1 MITIAVYGDSI
12 SRGVTFDENRGR
24 YTYLKE
30 GFDKLLE
37 RRGILKVINHS
48 RFGATAEEGFEAY
61 EKEPEPDCKYIA
73 IAFGGNDC
81 TPDWKGASEN
91 PDNYYP
97 PKTSLNSFEST
108 LRRFVNK
115 VKSMGQIPILV
126 TPPPLVAERYVNW
139 ISNGLNKDNILKY
152 IGDIHHVYRWQEQ
165 YALAVH
171 QAARRTRSYLFDL
184 RAFFLRKPVLGALYC
199 IDGMHPNDKGH
210 QWIARAIERMLPSL
224 LQDIE
229 DSAIYFDDESD
240 EQ

>member
-37 RRGILKVINHS
+37 RRGILKIINHS

-61 EKEPEPDCKYIA
+61 EKEPEADSKYIA

-81 TPDWKGASEN
+81 TPNWQGVSEN
-91 PDNYYP
+91 PEEYYP
-97 PKTSLNSFEST
+97 PKTSLASFEST
-108 LRRFVNK
+108 LRRFVDK
-115 VKSMGQIPILV
+115 VKSLGQIPILV

-139 ISNGLNKDNILKY
+139 ISKGLNKDNILKY
-152 IGDIHHVYRWQEQ
+152 LGDINHVYRWQEQ
-165 YALAVH
+165 YALAVQ
-171 QAARRTRSYLFDL
+171 QAARRTRSCLFDL
-184 RAFFLRKPVLGALYC
+184 RAFFLKNRTLSNLYC

-224 LQDIE
+224 SRDIE
-229 DSAIYFDDESD
+229 DSTIYFDNDSD
-240 EQ
+240 D